1 MIIYIVINSQSSFI
15 TFINWQNLWCFVFS
29 LLFLEFCGGN
39 TCRWTN
45 QMNRPRALRYH
56 VTNASFKLGILLLPK
71 IDRAR
76 KNYGT
81 PEIWEEAHSR
91 EIFMA
96 LWFFNKVVWFVLAA
110 MLEGLLLPSNMAA
123 KTTSSLYLV
132 KRVIV
137 MLRCA
142 VNIGTY
148 FQYFPWSLSAQFVFR
163 KRYFIILKITF
174 WPCDQLWT

>member
-1 MIIYIVINSQSSFI
+1 MIRVHFIKRHDNVHSINSQSSFI

-45 QMNRPRALRYH
+45 QMNRPLALRCH
-56 VTNASFKLGILLLPK
+56 VTNASFKQWVGILLLPK

-91 EIFMA
+91 EIINIYGTLIFQQSSMICIGRHVGGHTLA
-96 LWFFNKVVWFVLAA
+96 LQHGSQNYF
-110 MLEGLLLPSNMAA
+110 
-123 KTTSSLYLV
+123 YL
-132 KRVIV
+132 IS
-137 MLRCA
+137 C
-142 VNIGTY
+142 
-148 FQYFPWSLSAQFVFR
+148 
-163 KRYFIILKITF
+163 
-174 WPCDQLWT
+174 

>member
-1 MIIYIVINSQSSFI
+1 MIRVHFIKRRGNLHSNYSQSSFI

-45 QMNRPRALRYH
+45 QMNRPLALRYH
-56 VTNASFKLGILLLPK
+56 VTNASFKQWVGILLLPK
-71 IDRAR
+71 IDRAC

-91 EIFMA
+91 KIFMA

-110 MLEGLLLPSNMAA
+110 MLEGILLPSNMAA
-123 KTTSSLYLV
+123 KTTFTRILIRYL
-132 KRVIV
+132 
-137 MLRCA
+137 LRS
-142 VNIGTY
+142 
-148 FQYFPWSLSAQFVFR
+148 W
-163 KRYFIILKITF
+163 
-174 WPCDQLWT
+174 

>member
-1 MIIYIVINSQSSFI
+1 
-15 TFINWQNLWCFVFS
+15 
-29 LLFLEFCGGN
+29 
-39 TCRWTN
+39 
-45 QMNRPRALRYH
+45 MNRPLALRCR
-56 VTNASFKLGILLLPK
+56 VTNASFKQWVGILLMPK

-76 KNYGT
+76 KNYRT
-81 PEIWEEAHSR
+81 TAWTEIWEETHSR

-110 MLEGLLLPSNMAA
+110 MLEGILLPSNMAA

-163 KRYFIILKITF
+163 KRYFIILKINF
-174 WPCDQLWT
+174 GHVIILRKWWGFEEPSNYYFI